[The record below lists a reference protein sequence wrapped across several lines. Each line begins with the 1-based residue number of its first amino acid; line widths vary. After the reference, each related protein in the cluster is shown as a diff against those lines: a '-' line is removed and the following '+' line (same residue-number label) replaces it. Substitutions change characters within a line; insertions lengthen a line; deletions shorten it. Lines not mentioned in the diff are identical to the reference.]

1 MANQVNG
8 LHHVTA
14 IAGDP
19 QANIDFYAGV
29 LGLRLVKQTVNFD
42 DPTNYHFYYGNGDG
56 EPGTI
61 LTFFPWPGAAK
72 GRLGAGQ
79 TTATGLSIP
88 AGSLEY
94 WADRLQSTGTKV
106 VRQETRFGSRILTLL
121 DPDGMVLDLTETDGD
136 TRRPWTGSDVSVDKA
151 IRGLHHV
158 TLTEKTEAHTGATLK
173 ALGYRR
179 VDEDGNRVRYAV
191 DGDAAFVDIVVDAA
205 VGTGRV
211 AAGSVHHIAFRTPDD
226 ASQAE
231 WLTALR
237 GGDVDV
243 SDVRDRQYFNSIYF
257 HEPGG
262 VLFEIA
268 TDSPGFL
275 TDETREALGTEL
287 RLPGW
292 YEPFRDRITA
302 ALPTIDL
309 GKTVLS
315 RI

>member
-1 MANQVNG
+1 MAHQVNG

-14 IAGDP
+14 IASDP

-42 DPTNYHFYYGNGDG
+42 DPTNYHFYYGSG
-56 EPGTI
+56 EGGPGTI
-61 LTFFPWPGAAK
+61 LTFFPWPGAAR

-94 WADRLQSTGTKV
+94 WADRLKSNRV
-106 VRQETRFGSRILTLL
+106 DVIVQEVRFGAQVLSLT
-121 DPDGMVLDLTETDGD
+121 DPDGMVLDLIEAGD
-136 TRRPWTGSDVSVDKA
+136 DQRLPWTGSDVSIDKA

-158 TLTEKTEAHTGATLK
+158 TLTETSADQTVATLET
-173 ALGYRR
+173 LGYRR
-179 VDEDGNRVRYAV
+179 IDEDGNHVRYAI
-191 DGDAAFVDIVVDAA
+191 DADAGYVDIIVDAA
-205 VGTGRV
+205 ASVGRV

-226 ASQAE
+226 AAQSQ
-231 WLTALR
+231 WLTTLR
-237 GGDVDV
+237 EVDVDV

-257 HEPGG
+257 REPGG

-275 TDETREALGTEL
+275 TDETFEALGTEL
-287 RLPGW
+287 RLPPW
-292 YEPFRDRITA
+292 YEPYRSRINA

-309 GKTVLS
+309 RKATLARV
-315 RI
+315 